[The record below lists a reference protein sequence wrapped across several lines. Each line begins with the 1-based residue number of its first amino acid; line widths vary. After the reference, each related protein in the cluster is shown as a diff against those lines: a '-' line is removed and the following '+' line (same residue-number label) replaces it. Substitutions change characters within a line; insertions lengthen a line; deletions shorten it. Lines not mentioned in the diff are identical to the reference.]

1 MKTLLKNIFSK
12 NTPRWVVLAIDLYIV
27 TNTFVFAYLVRF
39 NFRFDF
45 DTSKLIF
52 QLALVTVAALIS
64 FLLIG
69 SYKGVIRHTGLRDSL
84 EIFIASLLI
93 LLLLSITVSTNNNLN
108 IFKDFTIPISILVV
122 HFLLNVVVLIM
133 SRFLYKG
140 FYNLIMTDLKRDK
153 RVLIYGA
160 GEAGILTYGVLQNDK
175 ENRFKVVGYIDDDKG
190 KSKKKINGVIVFN
203 SNLVNKEFLALK
215 KIDEIIISIQKI
227 KQSKLLEI
235 VNRLSTYD
243 VVVKIVPAAKTWVN
257 GEFNLQQI
265 KQVKIEDL
273 LGRNPISVKNPVLNT
288 EFNGKTVL
296 ITGAAGSIGSEM
308 SRQISKFNYKQLIL
322 IDQAESELY
331 NLQQDFLG
339 KGVENIVAI
348 VADVRNKK
356 RMNSIF
362 KKYKPAMVFHAAAY
376 KHVPFMENNPY
387 EAVFVNVA
395 GTKIIADLA
404 KKYKTDKFVM
414 ISTDKAVNPT
424 NIMGATKRIAEMY
437 INSFDKT
444 AVTKFIT
451 TRFGNVLGSN
461 GSVIPLFKNQI
472 EKGGPLTVTDKEMTR
487 FFMTIPEA
495 CQLVLEAGIMGNGG
509 EIYVFDMGESIKI
522 FDLALNMIRL
532 SGLKYPEDID
542 IKISGL
548 RPGEKIYEEVLSDGE
563 NTKPTYHKKILIAES
578 KNLDRKKTKKEI
590 ETLCIL
596 NEEMDS
602 TLTVSKMKEIVPEFI
617 SNNSRFELLD
627 H

>member
-273 LGRNPISVKNPVLNT
+273 LGRNPISVKNPLLNT

>member
-1 MKTLLKNIFSK
+1 MKTFLKNIFSK

-108 IFKDFTIPISILVV
+108 IFKNFTIPISILVV

-273 LGRNPISVKNPVLNT
+273 LGRNPISVKNPLLNT

-308 SRQISKFNYKQLIL
+308 SRQISKFNYTNPLR
-322 IDQAESELY
+322 
-331 NLQQDFLG
+331 NLSALTINPIFYT
-339 KGVENIVAI
+339 IV
-348 VADVRNKK
+348 
-356 RMNSIF
+356 
-362 KKYKPAMVFHAAAY
+362 
-376 KHVPFMENNPY
+376 
-387 EAVFVNVA
+387 
-395 GTKIIADLA
+395 
-404 KKYKTDKFVM
+404 
-414 ISTDKAVNPT
+414 
-424 NIMGATKRIAEMY
+424 
-437 INSFDKT
+437 
-444 AVTKFIT
+444 
-451 TRFGNVLGSN
+451 
-461 GSVIPLFKNQI
+461 
-472 EKGGPLTVTDKEMTR
+472 
-487 FFMTIPEA
+487 
-495 CQLVLEAGIMGNGG
+495 
-509 EIYVFDMGESIKI
+509 
-522 FDLALNMIRL
+522 
-532 SGLKYPEDID
+532 
-542 IKISGL
+542 
-548 RPGEKIYEEVLSDGE
+548 
-563 NTKPTYHKKILIAES
+563 
-578 KNLDRKKTKKEI
+578 
-590 ETLCIL
+590 
-596 NEEMDS
+596 
-602 TLTVSKMKEIVPEFI
+602 
-617 SNNSRFELLD
+617 
-627 H
+627 